1 MSSATEPLTKK
12 HPDRA
17 RVVRRMRALLRS
29 HELALVLPSALVGI
43 VASAAV
49 TLMTKAA
56 MLMHVLIYHLP
67 FDVRLST
74 ADHVTALAAF
84 PALMLGGLGL
94 GLMETYRLR
103 KGLRSPVDPIEAN
116 ALRGGQMS
124 LRESAAVS
132 FQTVVS
138 NSSGASVGLEAGYAQ
153 IGAGLASFLGQK
165 LRLRRGD
172 LRLLV
177 GTGAA
182 AAIGSAFGAP
192 LAGAFYGFELILGN
206 YSIAAAGPVFT
217 GSIVGVLVT
226 RVLAGAPYQIDTP
239 PVAALKLANYPV
251 LLGVAV
257 FSVILGI
264 AAMRLAGVS
273 ERFIQTT
280 PTPVW
285 ARPILGGA
293 AVAALAMVTPQVLG
307 AGHGALGLNVS
318 QTFPLA
324 VLASLLALKLLAA
337 LISLATGFRG
347 GLFFSSLFMGAL
359 IGKIYGLAAAAW
371 LPSIAPDTTVCALAG
386 MATLGVAIVGGPL
399 TMSFIVLEN
408 TSDYSVSAG
417 VIAASVA
424 ASLLVRATFGYS
436 FSTWRLHLRGE
447 NIRSASDIGWIHDL
461 KVANLMRRGPPI
473 APDSLDIGEFR
484 LRHPLGS
491 AHFIVLV
498 DEAGRYA
505 GLVDL
510 PDIHAQAHR
519 LTGRIGNFARQ
530 KDVWLVPHMNAK
542 TAMALFDQSEADQL
556 AVLDP
561 ETKAPLGVLDENYL
575 VRRYADQAAAAFHSA
590 IGE

>member
-1 MSSATEPLTKK
+1 MASASQPLTKK
-12 HPDRA
+12 HSDRT

-29 HELALVLPSALVGI
+29 HELALVLPSALVGV

-67 FDVRLST
+67 FDIRLST
-74 ADHVTALAAF
+74 ADHVTARAAF
-84 PALMLGGLGL
+84 PALMLGGLAL
-94 GLMETYRLR
+94 GLMEAYRLR

-226 RVLAGAPYQIDTP
+226 RLIAGAPYQIDTP

-257 FSVILGI
+257 FSVIIGI
-264 AAMRLAGVS
+264 TAMRLAGVS

-293 AVAALAMVTPQVLG
+293 VVAALAMVTPQVLG

-318 QTFPLA
+318 QTFPLM

-417 VIAASVA
+417 VIAASIA

-461 KVANLMRRGPPI
+461 KVANLMRRDPPI
-473 APDSLDIGEFR
+473 APDSLDIGEFC
-484 LRHPLGS
+484 LRHPVGS
-491 AHFIVLV
+491 AHFVVMV

-510 PDIHAQAHR
+510 PEIHAQAHW

-530 KDVWLVPHMNAK
+530 KDVWLVPLMNAK